1 MASQFYPAEAL
12 LDDPVQQVAREAY
25 CIVMNYPHQGPLDD
39 RHVIAI
45 RSVELN
51 IVSEPIGL
59 FFDEVFKAKLL
70 TVLPDSG

>member
-1 MASQFYPAEAL
+1 MAVFYPAEAL
-12 LDDPVQQVAREAY
+12 R
-25 CIVMNYPHQGPLDD
+25 DD